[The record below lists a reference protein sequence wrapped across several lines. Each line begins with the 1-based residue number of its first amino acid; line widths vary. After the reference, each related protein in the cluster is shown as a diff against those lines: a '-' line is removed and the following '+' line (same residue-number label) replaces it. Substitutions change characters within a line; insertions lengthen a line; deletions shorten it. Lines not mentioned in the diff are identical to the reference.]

1 MIYTDFG
8 SILAP
13 KENNIQMN
21 IRKQYT
27 DKSYTSKYQKDV
39 ACSYDCNL
47 ICLLIWCCLLIVWSK
62 KVSIVLIL

>member
-47 ICLLIWCCLLIVWSK
+47 ACVEYTFSRLLKSHLGEDAVY
-62 KVSIVLIL
+62 

>member
-27 DKSYTSKYQKDV
+27 DKPYTSKYQKDV

-47 ICLLIWCCLLIVWSK
+47 KCVEYTFSRLLKSYLGEDAVY
-62 KVSIVLIL
+62 

>member
-27 DKSYTSKYQKDV
+27 DKPYTSKYQKDV

-47 ICLLIWCCLLIVWSK
+47 TCVEYTFSRLLKSYLGEDA
-62 KVSIVLIL
+62 VS